1 MGKISKVAVIP
12 CPSYDRAPVEQAV
25 RDGLYCLGG
34 LTGIVRR
41 EEKVLLKPNLLKKA
55 DPDQVITTHPS
66 VFAAVG
72 RCLKEYGC
80 EEIRYGDSPAM
91 QSFQDAAR
99 VSKIEQAAKELGI
112 APGNFTEH
120 TVLKYPQ
127 GKTAKEF
134 TVSKA
139 ITEVDAI
146 INICKM
152 KTHALERITGAM
164 KNMYGC
170 IYGTHKAAG
179 HAVYPSA
186 RHFASM
192 LCDLHGAVK
201 PRLHIMDGIVAM
213 EGNGPSSGTPVS
225 MGVLLFS
232 EDPVALD
239 TVFCRLIHLEPSLV
253 PTNFCGQ
260 QYGIGTMEE
269 EKIRLLTVDRSG
281 FGDEKA
287 SCLFP
292 GEKQPGEE
300 SPVKEISAET
310 LPVKGAAAENPSAR
324 EAAAEERSA
333 AEFPVR
339 ELTMEELVSRWG
351 RPDFKV
357 DRNPASEREDWK
369 LLRRVMKP
377 FQQRPQIHPERC
389 VRCGICVE
397 SCPVEGKAVSFKNG
411 RDKPPVYDYVK
422 CIRCYCCQEMCPKK
436 AIDVKNSW
444 LSRLLR

>member
-1 MGKISKVAVIP
+1 MEKISKVAVIP
-12 CPSYDRAPVEQAV
+12 CPSYDQTLVEQAV
-25 RDGLYCLGG
+25 RDGLRCLGG
-34 LTGIVRR
+34 LTGIVGR

-99 VSKIEQAAKELGI
+99 ASKIEKVAKELGI

-139 ITEVDAI
+139 ITEADGI

-152 KTHALERITGAM
+152 KTHALERITGAV

-269 EKIRLLTVDRSG
+269 EKIRLLTVDRDG
-281 FGDEKA
+281 G
-287 SCLFP
+287 
-292 GEKQPGEE
+292 
-300 SPVKEISAET
+300 
-310 LPVKGAAAENPSAR
+310 N
-324 EAAAEERSA
+324 AAAEERSA

>member
-1 MGKISKVAVIP
+1 MEKISKVAVIP
-12 CPSYDRAPVEQAV
+12 CPSYDQVQVEQAV
-25 RDGLYCLGG
+25 CDGLRCLGG
-34 LTGIVRR
+34 LNGIVGR
-41 EEKVLLKPNLLKKA
+41 EEKILLKLNLLKKA

-66 VFAAVG
+66 VFSAVG

-80 EEIRYGDSPAM
+80 EEICYGDSPAM
-91 QSFQDAAR
+91 QPFQDAAR
-99 VSKIEQAAKELGI
+99 ASGAEQAAKELGI
-112 APGNFTEH
+112 LPGNFTEH
-120 TVLKYPQ
+120 TALKYPE
-127 GKTAKEF
+127 GRTAKEF
-134 TVSKA
+134 TVSKGVVEA
-139 ITEVDAI
+139 DAI

-152 KTHALERITGAM
+152 KTHALERITGAV

-186 RHFASM
+186 THFASM

-239 TVFCRLIHLEPSLV
+239 TVFCHLIHLEPSLV

-269 EKIRLLTVDRSG
+269 EKIRLLTVDRGGFHGESVSRLTFEEKRSEGASG
-281 FGDEKA
+281 GEQPAKEASEKEM
-287 SCLFP
+287 P
-292 GEKQPGEE
+292 REE
-300 SPVKEISAET
+300 AP
-310 LPVKGAAAENPSAR
+310 
-324 EAAAEERSA
+324 AEEPPIRV
-333 AEFPVR
+333 F
-339 ELTMEELVSRWG
+339 TMEELVSRWG
-351 RPDFKV
+351 HPDFSV

-377 FQQRPQIHPERC
+377 FQQRPQIHPKRC
-389 VRCGICVE
+389 IRCGICVE

-411 RDKPPVYDYVK
+411 REKPPVYDYVK

>member
-1 MGKISKVAVIP
+1 MEKISKVAVIP
-12 CPSYDRAPVEQAV
+12 CPSYDRALVEQAV

-34 LTGIVRR
+34 LTGIVGR

-99 VSKIEQAAKELGI
+99 ASKIEQAAKELGI

-139 ITEVDAI
+139 ITEADGI

-152 KTHALERITGAM
+152 KTHALERITGAV

-269 EKIRLLTVDRSG
+269 EKIRLLTVDRDG
-281 FGDEKA
+281 GD
-287 SCLFP
+287 
-292 GEKQPGEE
+292 
-300 SPVKEISAET
+300 
-310 LPVKGAAAENPSAR
+310 
-324 EAAAEERSA
+324 AAAEERSA

-339 ELTMEELVSRWG
+339 GLTMEELVSRWG

>member
-1 MGKISKVAVIP
+1 METISKVAVIP
-12 CPSYDRAPVEQAV
+12 CASYDRAMTEQAV
-25 RDGLYCLGG
+25 RDGFRCLGG
-34 LTGIVRR
+34 LEGIVGR

-66 VFAAVG
+66 VFSAVG

-80 EEIRYGDSPAM
+80 KEIRYGDSPAM
-91 QSFQDAAR
+91 QSFQDTAR
-99 VSKIEQAAKELGI
+99 ASGMQQAAEELGI
-112 APGNFTEH
+112 VPGNFTEH
-120 TVLKYPQ
+120 TVLKYPE

-134 TVSKA
+134 TVSRA
-139 ITEVDAI
+139 VTEADAI

-152 KTHALERITGAM
+152 KTHALERITGAV

-170 IYGTHKAAG
+170 IHGTHKAAG

-186 RHFASM
+186 THFASM

-225 MGVLLFS
+225 MGLLLFS

-253 PTNFCGQ
+253 PTNFCGR

-269 EKIRLLTVDRSG
+269 SRIKLLTVDRSAS
-281 FGDEKA
+281 GDED
-287 SCLFP
+287 L
-292 GEKQPGEE
+292 
-300 SPVKEISAET
+300 
-310 LPVKGAAAENPSAR
+310 
-324 EAAAEERSA
+324 
-333 AEFPVR
+333 PVR
-339 ELTMEELVSRWG
+339 ELTIEELVSRWG
-351 RPDFKV
+351 HPDFSV
-357 DRNPASEREDWK
+357 DRNPASEREEWK

-389 VRCGICVE
+389 IRCGICVE
-397 SCPVEGKAVSFKNG
+397 SCPVEGKAVAFKKG
-411 RDKPPVYDYVK
+411 RNKPPVYDYVK

>member
-1 MGKISKVAVIP
+1 MEKISKVAVIP
-12 CPSYDRAPVEQAV
+12 CPSYDQTLVEQAV
-25 RDGLYCLGG
+25 RDGLRCLGG
-34 LTGIVRR
+34 LTGIVGR

-139 ITEVDAI
+139 ITEADGI

-152 KTHALERITGAM
+152 KTHALERITGAV

-201 PRLHIMDGIVAM
+201 PRLHIMDGIAAM

-269 EKIRLLTVDRSG
+269 EKIRLLTVDRD
-281 FGDEKA
+281 GDD
-287 SCLFP
+287 
-292 GEKQPGEE
+292 
-300 SPVKEISAET
+300 
-310 LPVKGAAAENPSAR
+310 
-324 EAAAEERSA
+324 AAAEERSA

-444 LSRLLR
+444 LSCLLR

>member
-1 MGKISKVAVIP
+1 METISKVAVIP
-12 CPSYDRAPVEQAV
+12 CASYDRAMTEQAV
-25 RDGLYCLGG
+25 RDGFRCLGG
-34 LTGIVRR
+34 LEGIVGR

-66 VFAAVG
+66 VFSAVG
-72 RCLKEYGC
+72 RYLKEYGC
-80 EEIRYGDSPAM
+80 KEIRYGDSPAM
-91 QSFQDAAR
+91 QSFQDTAR
-99 VSKIEQAAKELGI
+99 ASGMRQAAEELGI
-112 APGNFTEH
+112 VPGNFTEH
-120 TVLKYPQ
+120 TVLKYPE

-134 TVSKA
+134 TVSRA
-139 ITEVDAI
+139 VTEADAI
-146 INICKM
+146 VNICKM
-152 KTHALERITGAM
+152 KTHALERITGAV

-170 IYGTHKAAG
+170 IHGTHKAAG

-186 RHFASM
+186 THFASM

-225 MGVLLFS
+225 MGLLLFS

-253 PTNFCGQ
+253 PTNFCGR

-269 EKIRLLTVDRSG
+269 ARIKLLTVDRGAS
-281 FGDEKA
+281 GDED
-287 SCLFP
+287 L
-292 GEKQPGEE
+292 
-300 SPVKEISAET
+300 
-310 LPVKGAAAENPSAR
+310 
-324 EAAAEERSA
+324 
-333 AEFPVR
+333 PVR
-339 ELTMEELVSRWG
+339 ELTIEELVSRWG
-351 RPDFKV
+351 HPDFSV
-357 DRNPASEREDWK
+357 DRNPASEREEWK

-389 VRCGICVE
+389 IRCGICVE
-397 SCPVEGKAVSFKNG
+397 SCPVEGKAVAFKKG
-411 RDKPPVYDYVK
+411 RNKPPVYDYVK

>member
-1 MGKISKVAVIP
+1 MEKISKVAVIP
-12 CPSYDRAPVEQAV
+12 CPSYEQAPVDQAV
-25 RDGLYCLGG
+25 RDGLRCLGG
-34 LTGIVRR
+34 LDGLVGR
-41 EEKVLLKPNLLKKA
+41 EEKILLKPNLLKKA
-55 DPDQVITTHPS
+55 DPDQVITTHPL
-66 VFAAVG
+66 VFSAVG

-80 EEIRYGDSPAM
+80 ADMRYGDSPAM
-91 QSFQDAAR
+91 QPFQDVAR
-99 VSKIEQAAKELGI
+99 VSGVEQAAEELGI
-112 APGNFTEH
+112 LPGNFTEH

-134 TVSKA
+134 TVSRA
-139 ITEVDAI
+139 VTEADAV
-146 INICKM
+146 INVCKM
-152 KTHALERITGAM
+152 KTHALERITGAV

-213 EGNGPSSGTPVS
+213 EGNGPSSGTPVP

-269 EKIRLLTVDRSG
+269 ERIRLLTVDRG
-281 FGDEKA
+281 GA
-287 SCLFP
+287 N
-292 GEKQPGEE
+292 GEKG
-300 SPVKEISAET
+300 SAEEP
-310 LPVKGAAAENPSAR
+310 PVQT
-324 EAAAEERSA
+324 
-333 AEFPVR
+333 
-339 ELTMEELVSRWG
+339 LTMEELVSRWG
-351 RPDFKV
+351 RPDFSV
-357 DRNPASEREDWK
+357 DRNPASEREKWK
-369 LLRRVMKP
+369 LLSRVMKP
-377 FQQRPQIHPERC
+377 FQQRPRIHPERC
-389 VRCGICVE
+389 IRCGLCVE
-397 SCPVEGKAVSFKNG
+397 SCPVEGKALSFKKG

-436 AIDVKNSW
+436 AIDVKNTW
-444 LSRLLR
+444 FSRLLR

>member
-1 MGKISKVAVIP
+1 MEKISKVAVIP
-12 CPSYDRAPVEQAV
+12 CPSYDQELVNQAV
-25 RDGLYCLGG
+25 RDGLCCLGG
-34 LTGIVRR
+34 LEGIVGRK
-41 EEKVLLKPNLLKKA
+41 EKVLLKLNLLKKA

-66 VFAAVG
+66 VFSAVG

-80 EEIRYGDSPAM
+80 GEIRYGDSPAM
-91 QSFQDAAR
+91 QLFQDVAR
-99 VSKIEQAAKELGI
+99 VSKVEQAAKELEI
-112 APGNFTEH
+112 LPGNFTEH

-139 ITEVDAI
+139 ITETDAI

-152 KTHALERITGAM
+152 KTHALERITGAV

-192 LCDLHGAVK
+192 LCDLHRAVK

-239 TVFCRLIHLEPSLV
+239 TVFCHLIHLEPSLV

-269 EKIRLLTVDRSG
+269 KNIRLLTIDRVG
-281 FGDEKA
+281 FHGESASHFSSDEKR
-287 SCLFP
+287 L
-292 GEKQPGEE
+292 E
-300 SPVKEISAET
+300 
-310 LPVKGAAAENPSAR
+310 
-324 EAAAEERSA
+324 EAAVEDAPIKVLS
-333 AEFPVR
+333 
-339 ELTMEELVSRWG
+339 MEELVSRWG
-351 RPDFKV
+351 HPDFSV
-357 DRNPASEREDWK
+357 DRNPASEREKWK

-377 FQQRPQIHPERC
+377 FQQRPQIHTERC
-389 VRCGICVE
+389 IRCGICVE
-397 SCPVEGKAVSFKNG
+397 SCPVEGKAVSFKKG

>member
-1 MGKISKVAVIP
+1 MEKISKVAVIP
-12 CPSYDRAPVEQAV
+12 CPSYDQTLVEQAV
-25 RDGLYCLGG
+25 RDGLRCLGG
-34 LTGIVRR
+34 LTGIVGR

-139 ITEVDAI
+139 ITEADGI

-152 KTHALERITGAM
+152 KTHALERITGAV

-201 PRLHIMDGIVAM
+201 PRLHIMDGIAAM

-269 EKIRLLTVDRSG
+269 EKIRLLTVDRD
-281 FGDEKA
+281 GDD
-287 SCLFP
+287 
-292 GEKQPGEE
+292 
-300 SPVKEISAET
+300 
-310 LPVKGAAAENPSAR
+310 
-324 EAAAEERSA
+324 AAAEERSA

-339 ELTMEELVSRWG
+339 ELTMEELVRRWG

-444 LSRLLR
+444 LSCLLR

>member
-1 MGKISKVAVIP
+1 MEKISKVAVIP
-12 CPSYDRAPVEQAV
+12 CSSYDQTLVEQAV
-25 RDGLYCLGG
+25 RDGLRCLGG
-34 LTGIVRR
+34 LTGIVGR

-139 ITEVDAI
+139 ITEADGI

-152 KTHALERITGAM
+152 KTHALERITGAV

-269 EKIRLLTVDRSG
+269 EKIRLLTVDRDG
-281 FGDEKA
+281 G
-287 SCLFP
+287 
-292 GEKQPGEE
+292 
-300 SPVKEISAET
+300 
-310 LPVKGAAAENPSAR
+310 N
-324 EAAAEERSA
+324 AAAEERSA

-377 FQQRPQIHPERC
+377 FQQRPQIHLERC

>member
-1 MGKISKVAVIP
+1 MEKISKVAVIP
-12 CPSYDRAPVEQAV
+12 CPSYDQTLVEQAV
-25 RDGLYCLGG
+25 RDGLRCLGG
-34 LTGIVRR
+34 LTGIVGR

-99 VSKIEQAAKELGI
+99 ASKIEKVAKELGI

-139 ITEVDAI
+139 ITEADGI

-152 KTHALERITGAM
+152 KTHALERITGAV

-269 EKIRLLTVDRSG
+269 EKIRLLTVDRDG
-281 FGDEKA
+281 GD
-287 SCLFP
+287 
-292 GEKQPGEE
+292 
-300 SPVKEISAET
+300 
-310 LPVKGAAAENPSAR
+310 
-324 EAAAEERSA
+324 AAAEERSA

-339 ELTMEELVSRWG
+339 GLTMEELVSRWG

>member
-1 MGKISKVAVIP
+1 MEKISKVAVIP
-12 CPSYDRAPVEQAV
+12 CPSYDQTLVEQAV
-25 RDGLYCLGG
+25 RDGLRCLGG
-34 LTGIVRR
+34 LTGIVGR

-139 ITEVDAI
+139 ITEADGI

-152 KTHALERITGAM
+152 KTHALERITGAV

-269 EKIRLLTVDRSG
+269 EKIRLLTVDRD
-281 FGDEKA
+281 GDD
-287 SCLFP
+287 
-292 GEKQPGEE
+292 
-300 SPVKEISAET
+300 
-310 LPVKGAAAENPSAR
+310 
-324 EAAAEERSA
+324 AAAEERSA

-444 LSRLLR
+444 LSCLLR

>member
-1 MGKISKVAVIP
+1 MEKISKVAVIP
-12 CPSYDRAPVEQAV
+12 CPSYDQTLVEQAV
-25 RDGLYCLGG
+25 RDGLRCLGG
-34 LTGIVRR
+34 LTGIVGR

-72 RCLKEYGC
+72 LCLKEYGC

-139 ITEVDAI
+139 ITEADGI

-152 KTHALERITGAM
+152 KTHALERITGAV

-269 EKIRLLTVDRSG
+269 EKIRLLTVDRDG
-281 FGDEKA
+281 G
-287 SCLFP
+287 
-292 GEKQPGEE
+292 
-300 SPVKEISAET
+300 
-310 LPVKGAAAENPSAR
+310 N
-324 EAAAEERSA
+324 AAAEERSA

-377 FQQRPQIHPERC
+377 FQQRPQIHLERC

>member
-1 MGKISKVAVIP
+1 MEKISKVAVIP
-12 CPSYDRAPVEQAV
+12 CPSYDQTLVEQAV
-25 RDGLYCLGG
+25 RDGLRCLGG
-34 LTGIVRR
+34 LTGIVGR

-112 APGNFTEH
+112 VPGNFMEH

-139 ITEVDAI
+139 ITEADGI

-152 KTHALERITGAM
+152 KTHALERITGAV

-269 EKIRLLTVDRSG
+269 EKIRLLTVDRDG
-281 FGDEKA
+281 G
-287 SCLFP
+287 
-292 GEKQPGEE
+292 
-300 SPVKEISAET
+300 
-310 LPVKGAAAENPSAR
+310 N
-324 EAAAEERSA
+324 AAAEERSA

>member
-1 MGKISKVAVIP
+1 
-12 CPSYDRAPVEQAV
+12 
-25 RDGLYCLGG
+25 
-34 LTGIVRR
+34 
-41 EEKVLLKPNLLKKA
+41 
-55 DPDQVITTHPS
+55 
-66 VFAAVG
+66 
-72 RCLKEYGC
+72 
-80 EEIRYGDSPAM
+80 M
-91 QSFQDAAR
+91 QSFQDTAR
-99 VSKIEQAAKELGI
+99 ASGMRQAAEELGI
-112 APGNFTEH
+112 VPGNFTEH
-120 TVLKYPQ
+120 TVLKYPE

-134 TVSKA
+134 TVSRA
-139 ITEVDAI
+139 VTEADAI
-146 INICKM
+146 VNICKM
-152 KTHALERITGAM
+152 KTHALERITGAV

-170 IYGTHKAAG
+170 IHGTHKAAG

-186 RHFASM
+186 THFASM

-225 MGVLLFS
+225 MGLLLFS

-253 PTNFCGQ
+253 PTNFCGR

-269 EKIRLLTVDRSG
+269 TRIKLLTVDRG
-281 FGDEKA
+281 A
-287 SCLFP
+287 SCDEDL
-292 GEKQPGEE
+292 
-300 SPVKEISAET
+300 
-310 LPVKGAAAENPSAR
+310 
-324 EAAAEERSA
+324 
-333 AEFPVR
+333 PVR

-351 RPDFKV
+351 HPDFSV
-357 DRNPASEREDWK
+357 DRNPASEREEWK

-389 VRCGICVE
+389 IRCGICVE
-397 SCPVEGKAVSFKNG
+397 SCPVEGKAVAFKKG
-411 RDKPPVYDYVK
+411 RNKPPVYDYVK

>member
-1 MGKISKVAVIP
+1 MEKISKVAVIP
-12 CPSYDRAPVEQAV
+12 CPSYDQVQVEQAV
-25 RDGLYCLGG
+25 CDGLRCLGG
-34 LTGIVRR
+34 LNGIVGR
-41 EEKVLLKPNLLKKA
+41 EEKILLKLNLLKKA

-66 VFAAVG
+66 VFSAVG

-80 EEIRYGDSPAM
+80 KEIRYGDSPAM
-91 QSFQDAAR
+91 QSFQDTAR
-99 VSKIEQAAKELGI
+99 VSGLRQAAEELGI
-112 APGNFTEH
+112 VPGNFTEH
-120 TVLKYPQ
+120 TVLKYPE

-134 TVSKA
+134 TVSRA
-139 ITEVDAI
+139 VTEADAI

-152 KTHALERITGAM
+152 KTHALERITGAV

-170 IYGTHKAAG
+170 IHGTHKAAG

-186 RHFASM
+186 THFASM

-225 MGVLLFS
+225 MGLLLFS

-253 PTNFCGQ
+253 PTNFCGR

-269 EKIRLLTVDRSG
+269 SRIKLLTVDRSAS
-281 FGDEKA
+281 GDED
-287 SCLFP
+287 L
-292 GEKQPGEE
+292 
-300 SPVKEISAET
+300 
-310 LPVKGAAAENPSAR
+310 
-324 EAAAEERSA
+324 
-333 AEFPVR
+333 PVR
-339 ELTMEELVSRWG
+339 ELTIEELVSRWG
-351 RPDFKV
+351 HPDFSV
-357 DRNPASEREDWK
+357 DRNPASEREEWK

-389 VRCGICVE
+389 IRCGICVE
-397 SCPVEGKAVSFKNG
+397 SCPVEGKAVAFKKG
-411 RDKPPVYDYVK
+411 RNKPPVYDYVK

>member
-1 MGKISKVAVIP
+1 MEKISKVAVIP
-12 CPSYDRAPVEQAV
+12 CSSYDQRLVEQAV
-25 RDGLYCLGG
+25 RDGLRCLGG
-34 LTGIVRR
+34 LEGIAGR

-66 VFAAVG
+66 VFSAVG

-91 QSFQDAAR
+91 QSFQDVAR
-99 VSKIEQAAKELGI
+99 VSKVEQAAKELGI
-112 APGNFTEH
+112 LPGNFTEH
-120 TVLKYPQ
+120 TALKYPE

-139 ITEVDAI
+139 IVEADAI

-152 KTHALERITGAM
+152 KTHALERITGAV

-260 QYGIGTMEE
+260 QYGIGTMEATC
-269 EKIRLLTVDRSG
+269 IRLLTVDRD
-281 FGDEKA
+281 GDYGESA
-287 SCLFP
+287 PRLTYEGSP
-292 GEKQPGEE
+292 PEGVSGEKVSTEE
-300 SPVKEISAET
+300 PPI
-310 LPVKGAAAENPSAR
+310 
-324 EAAAEERSA
+324 
-333 AEFPVR
+333 R

-351 RPDFKV
+351 HPDFSV

-369 LLRRVMKP
+369 LLRRIMKP

>member
-1 MGKISKVAVIP
+1 MEKISKVAVIP
-12 CPSYDRAPVEQAV
+12 CSSYDQTLVEQAV
-25 RDGLYCLGG
+25 RDGLRCLGG
-34 LTGIVRR
+34 LTGIVGR

-99 VSKIEQAAKELGI
+99 ASKIEKVAKELGI

-139 ITEVDAI
+139 ITEADGI

-152 KTHALERITGAM
+152 KTHALERITGAV

-269 EKIRLLTVDRSG
+269 EKIRLLTVDRDG
-281 FGDEKA
+281 G
-287 SCLFP
+287 
-292 GEKQPGEE
+292 
-300 SPVKEISAET
+300 
-310 LPVKGAAAENPSAR
+310 N
-324 EAAAEERSA
+324 AAAEERSA